1 MKVEFS
7 SPVRS
12 NTTLQVA
19 SPTSVSPVKNYP
31 VEQGSS
37 SYMVSIPNME
47 HGVYQIT
54 LLESGNIID
63 TRKAIK

>member
-1 MKVEFS
+1 MIMKELF
-7 SPVRS
+7 
-12 NTTLQVA
+12 LA
-19 SPTSVSPVKNYP
+19 SF
-31 VEQGSS
+31 
-37 SYMVSIPNME
+37 PNME

>member
-1 MKVEFS
+1 MNLISNGFIGIFPMEPHYKQINITIMKELF
-7 SPVRS
+7 
-12 NTTLQVA
+12 LA
-19 SPTSVSPVKNYP
+19 SF
-31 VEQGSS
+31 
-37 SYMVSIPNME
+37 PNME